1 MEVVV
6 IKTERFIVTIQYD
19 NSTTDLNKII
29 RRIINSAKTGIG
41 IRDTVEEIEF
51 QKVGVGAP
59 CKREVISKQI

>member
-6 IKTERFIVTIQYD
+6 IKTEKFIVTIQYD

-41 IRDTVEEIEF
+41 IRDIVEEIEF

-59 CKREVISKQI
+59 CKKRSKK